1 MTKQNKVNNK
11 PIYIQSIEASHLY
24 EHMNR
29 GKNIPK
35 NFGGLIPYSLE
46 SIKLRKEGVQITTVK
61 YSDKDTSSDVINVK
75 FKTKVRSIKTK
86 IKEKQKERD
95 NPEIK
100 EERKEQLDSEI
111 EYLHTKVD
119 KPEWQNEVKIS
130 ELREILYENG
140 FTIRTVDGKTGEIS
154 EVKYVAYKRSSSKS
168 RTGQCL
174 FIKESLH
181 KKMIEWSRMY
191 LPFEKDQR
199 VDLAGLLAYE
209 SLVGSSLESTVHID
223 PKHIL
228 LVKDKTSDFE
238 KVCNV
243 IRTGKNGFLDS
254 VEENAT
260 VSNSL
265 FDGES
270 LLSSEFFPKG
280 TSMMLLRNH
289 MFKSAAF
296 NCNIQKFLQDQC
308 PKEIEYDHWE
318 LENMFGQKMKASD
331 VKFIFTPTSLKALKF
346 SNVLDSELDL
356 WEHWKNLIESEG
368 NVWGVVKHEKESK
381 RGKNELD
388 QTLQQT
394 SYQMI
399 NCLPIHKQGVED
411 ILQYEIDYTYGLK
424 NDIEKFIEHIEKKQN
439 DINCHEMMI
448 AVYRRNEKFAQTN
461 LFKTF
466 RSKEIHRHVE
476 YVKRGKVRL
485 PGDYCV
491 LLGNPIEYLYH
502 AIGQEPQR
510 QVLEGNEVHTTM
522 FESEKEVV
530 AFRNPNTSP
539 SNVLVV
545 KNKIVKEIDTYF
557 NLSRNIVCV
566 NAIDFEIQDILS
578 GCDYDSDTMV
588 IFDHPVLLEVGKQCF
603 GEYKVCLNR
612 VEGESLP
619 YRLNN
624 LDMCKIDNQLSES
637 QKNIGRVTNIGQ
649 NCMSIYWDM
658 ISKGE
663 TEGRDYLLK
672 RIDVMT
678 VLSGICID
686 LAKKFYKI
694 DIKKEIGNV
703 EKALGLQKRPKP
715 KFWKCVSSN
724 TSDNTEQH
732 ECPMDMLFHVMSN
745 LDKAQGGK
753 KGKNKEVVNMIDLL
767 VKEKV
772 ADGDRN
778 QKQKIEKYIEDMCNK
793 INKVYKYMK
802 ENEKESEEYLVID
815 DEFRYYKFK
824 MQKLK
829 VKPATM
835 YSILRKIDKSKERK
849 RLMKVLFDTQND
861 NFLNAFKQKNTLL
874 NTNSPKTA

>member
-35 NFGGLIPYSLE
+35 NYTGLIPYSLE
-46 SIKLRKEGVQITTVK
+46 SIKLRKEGLQFTTLK
-61 YSDKDTSSDVINVK
+61 HSGKDVSNDVINVK
-75 FKTKVRSIKTK
+75 FTSKVRSVRAK
-86 IKEKQKERD
+86 IKEKQKEKD
-95 NPEIK
+95 NPGTK
-100 EERKEQLDSEI
+100 EKRKERLDNEI
-111 EYLHTKVD
+111 EFLHTKLD
-119 KPEWQNEVKIS
+119 QAEWQNEVRVNS
-130 ELREILYENG
+130 LREMLYEDG
-140 FTIRTVDGKTGEIS
+140 FTIKTTDKETGEIVS
-154 EVKYVAYKRSSSKS
+154 DVKYVVYKRSSSKS

-191 LPFEKDQR
+191 LPFKKDQR

-209 SLVGSSLESTVHID
+209 SLVGSSLESTVHIH

-228 LVKDKTSDFE
+228 LVDDKTSEFK

-243 IRTGKNGFLDS
+243 VKTGKNDFLDS
-254 VEENAT
+254 VEQEEI

-270 LLSSEFFPKG
+270 LLASEFFNEG

-296 NCNIQKFLQDQC
+296 NCNIQQFLKDHC
-308 PKEIEYDHWE
+308 PKGVEYDQWE

-331 VKFIFTPTSLKALKF
+331 VKFICTPTSLKALKF
-346 SNVLDSELDL
+346 SKVLGSELEL
-356 WEHWKNLIESEG
+356 WEHWKKLIVSEG

-411 ILQYEIDYTYGLK
+411 LLQYEIDYTYGLK
-424 NDIEKFIEHIEKKQN
+424 NDTEKFIEHIEKKQN
-439 DINCHEMMI
+439 DINTNEMMV
-448 AVYRRNEKFAQTN
+448 AVYRRNEQFAQTS
-461 LFKTF
+461 LFKDF
-466 RSKEIHRHVE
+466 RKTEIHNHVE

-510 QVLEGNEVHTTM
+510 QVLKGNEVHTSM

-588 IFDHPVLLEVGKQCF
+588 IFDHPALLEVGKQCF
-603 GEYKVCLNR
+603 GKYKVCLNR

-694 DIKKEIGNV
+694 DIKKEINHV
-703 EKALGLQKRPKP
+703 EKALGLQQRAKP

-724 TSDNTEQH
+724 TSNNTEQH
-732 ECPMDMLFHVMSN
+732 ECPMDILFDIMSN
-745 LDKAQGGK
+745 LKNAERTNGGISVS
-753 KGKNKEVVNMIDLL
+753 ELL
-767 VKEKV
+767 VKAKV
-772 ADGDRN
+772 KDGDRN
-778 QKQKIEKYIEDMCNK
+778 QKGKIEDYIEEMCNK
-793 INKVYKYMK
+793 INKAYKYMV
-802 ENEKESEEYLVID
+802 ENDKDSEEYLIID
-815 DEFRYYKFK
+815 DAFRFYKFK

-829 VKPATM
+829 VKPPTM
-835 YSILRKIDKSKERK
+835 YSILRKIDKSKEKK
-849 RLMKVLFDTQND
+849 RFMKVLFDTQQD
-861 NFLNAFKQKNTLL
+861 TFLNAFKQKNTLL